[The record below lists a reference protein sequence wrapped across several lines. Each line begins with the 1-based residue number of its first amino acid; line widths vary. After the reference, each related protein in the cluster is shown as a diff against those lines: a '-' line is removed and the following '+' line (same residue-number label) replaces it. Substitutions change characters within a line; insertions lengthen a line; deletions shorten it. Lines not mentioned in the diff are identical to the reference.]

1 MHIQFKISFYLR
13 SFSVLLLSV
22 IPSFFL
28 FEILPVF
35 ILPLWSIIIIFLCFN
50 TERKKIKLSASILLL
65 SSAGIIFWSILFF
78 ICKIISL
85 EIFDILYLRL
95 GIIIPFL
102 FLQTIFISVTTV
114 VFLKKET
121 YRRFESLLF
130 FTLFSLL
137 FWTQANYFISVFE
150 HPIYA
155 VIFSII
161 FLVSELTRLFLTFH
175 FDKKQA
181 VFFIIFLPALFFIL
195 FLFLKN
201 YNEHSVAN
209 HGGLLQPTVFQFD
222 FSDYLKL
229 QTEIKISDD
238 LVMVTHFNNEF
249 SHNMLRRFY
258 LSGWDPVKGF
268 YEKPAPDEKT
278 QVSVL
283 PKTKK
288 EIPHKDFALRTTVE
302 QEYFFVNLS
311 SSSFIAMD
319 YPTEVIPY
327 TIWDSKKFN
336 GGYKVSSEAVYSFAN
351 DIFGESAPTGLE
363 SEGLSVNDLQF
374 YTQMDKETFSLVYP
388 KAKELTENIPDY
400 LDKIIAIK
408 NYFTDGEFC
417 YSLKPGKAPDG
428 NQLKYFLNDAKKGF
442 CTYYAFSFTLML
454 RSLGIPARV
463 AVGFFVIPE
472 SEIMNYYPIRANMAH
487 AWTEVFFPNI
497 GWISFDA
504 TTQQLAEGENLN
516 FTMTSGGEEF
526 NSLLSEILENRN
538 GIKFSEIAEDEFK
551 ESAAT
556 YIKLFL
562 KRHIPLFGIL
572 LFVIIVLSVF
582 IYTLFPYLII
592 KFSKNN
598 RKIILTAGILFYKK
612 KKKNTNTVFIAK
624 MNALIKKA
632 KFAPECS
639 EQDVNEA
646 IFILKTKNKMK
657 DN

>member
-1 MHIQFKISFYLR
+1 
-13 SFSVLLLSV
+13 
-22 IPSFFL
+22 
-28 FEILPVF
+28 
-35 ILPLWSIIIIFLCFN
+35 
-50 TERKKIKLSASILLL
+50 
-65 SSAGIIFWSILFF
+65 
-78 ICKIISL
+78 
-85 EIFDILYLRL
+85 
-95 GIIIPFL
+95 
-102 FLQTIFISVTTV
+102 
-114 VFLKKET
+114 
-121 YRRFESLLF
+121 
-130 FTLFSLL
+130 
-137 FWTQANYFISVFE
+137 
-150 HPIYA
+150 
-155 VIFSII
+155 
-161 FLVSELTRLFLTFH
+161 
-175 FDKKQA
+175 
-181 VFFIIFLPALFFIL
+181 
-195 FLFLKN
+195 
-201 YNEHSVAN
+201 
-209 HGGLLQPTVFQFD
+209 
-222 FSDYLKL
+222 
-229 QTEIKISDD
+229 
-238 LVMVTHFNNEF
+238 
-249 SHNMLRRFY
+249 
-258 LSGWDPVKGF
+258 
-268 YEKPAPDEKT
+268 
-278 QVSVL
+278 
-283 PKTKK
+283 
-288 EIPHKDFALRTTVE
+288 
-302 QEYFFVNLS
+302 
-311 SSSFIAMD
+311 
-319 YPTEVIPY
+319 
-327 TIWDSKKFN
+327 
-336 GGYKVSSEAVYSFAN
+336 
-351 DIFGESAPTGLE
+351 
-363 SEGLSVNDLQF
+363 
-374 YTQMDKETFSLVYP
+374 
-388 KAKELTENIPDY
+388 
-400 LDKIIAIK
+400 
-408 NYFTDGEFC
+408 
-417 YSLKPGKAPDG
+417 
-428 NQLKYFLNDAKKGF
+428 
-442 CTYYAFSFTLML
+442 ML